1 MNLHLAYLRALE
13 PWVPAALREMYV
25 PPERPDLLCYGTGF
39 NDWGVQTQQ
48 KACAAF
54 AVLAEDPALDTART
68 GMSREELR
76 DVALRLLRFTLASHH
91 VGDFHCT
98 DGTRWGHTWISAL
111 GIERMMHGVELL
123 EPYMTDADRAQLR
136 RVLESEADWLL
147 EHHPVK
153 AGLTKDNVPESNLW
167 NGALL
172 HRVALM
178 YPDAPRAAAYAEKGT
193 RFLLNAVSVSA
204 DAESDEPFD
213 GHPLREWHVGANFFP
228 SLALHH
234 HEYLNVGYMVICLS
248 DAALLHFAYRRRG
261 MAAPAAV
268 YHHIKELW
276 ELVRELTFTDGR
288 LARIGG
294 DTRARY
300 CYCQDYAIPAWLLAR
315 DWLGDDSVEPFE
327 RGWLAQIAAECA
339 ANGDGSFLSARCG
352 TLRDKSVLYYTRLES
367 DRAVALSIGA
377 LWHRLLTN
385 EHKRESPTQGG
396 SHKTSGDSAR
406 QAFTWRDEYH
416 GAVVH
421 RSVTR
426 FASVVWR
433 AAEPPTA
440 LCLPPDAS
448 SMAEWR
454 QCLSGVIE
462 GEGYVN
468 WQVPEVFSVAEY
480 EGGFITAG
488 RTRIHSHGFVPEGTA
503 PQQELAVQDLLFAAL
518 PDGAS
523 IIVLQHARVTQR
535 RVYLTRYG
543 SLFLPMPNDI
553 FNGCTRRY
561 ETQQGSMTLAGVQ
574 SPEELLDLRSRWV
587 SIDER
592 LCVCG
597 IDPDASVKLRR
608 PGRRQID
615 LKFHPWRPHVWRGG
629 NLYCDELYG
638 TCQFEH
644 IAVDADTL
652 LYDDAWVICAEGT
665 AATAARIS
673 ASTQRWTPRGDAL
686 CCVSCAGQD
695 GRMYLVLH
703 NRSDA
708 ACTRTL
714 ALPWDELHPLS
725 TIGDVRV
732 AHDGRGTCTLSMAAR
747 AVGVVCCG

>member
-1 MNLHLAYLRALE
+1 MNLHVTYLRALE
-13 PWVPAALREMYV
+13 PWVPSAMREMYV
-25 PPERPDLLCYGTGF
+25 PPERPDVLCYGTGF

-54 AVLAEDPALDTART
+54 AVLAEDPALDPART
-68 GMSREELR
+68 GMAREDLR

-91 VGDFHCT
+91 TGNFHCT
-98 DGTRWGHTWISAL
+98 DGTQWGHTWISAL

-123 EPYMTDADRAQLR
+123 EPHMTDADRAQLR

-147 EHHPVK
+147 EHHPVQ
-153 AGLTKDNVPESNLW
+153 AGLTKDNVPERNLW

-178 YPDAPRAAAYAEKGT
+178 YADSPRAAAYKEKGT
-193 RFLLNAVSVSA
+193 RFLLNAVSVPA
-204 DAESDEPFD
+204 DAESDEVFD
-213 GHPLREWHVGANFFP
+213 GRPLREWHAGANFFP

-248 DAALLHFAYRRRG
+248 DAALLHFAFRRRG
-261 MAAPAAV
+261 MEAPPAV

-276 ELVRELTFTDGR
+276 ELVRALTFTDGR

-315 DWLGDDSVEPFE
+315 DWLGDERVEAFE

-352 TLRDKSVLYYTRLES
+352 ALRDVSVLYYTRLES

-377 LWHRLLTN
+377 LWHRLLN
-385 EHKRESPTQGG
+385 NHDKRASQNPR
-396 SHKTSGDSAR
+396 GDSPR
-406 QAFTWRDEYH
+406 QTFTWRDEYH
-416 GAVVH
+416 GAVLH
-421 RSVTR
+421 RSATR

-448 SMAEWR
+448 NMAEWR
-454 QCLSGVIE
+454 QALSGMIE

-468 WQVPEVFSVAEY
+468 WQSPETFSVAAY
-480 EGGFITAG
+480 GGGFLTAG
-488 RTRIHSHGFVPEGTA
+488 RTRVHSHGFVPEGTA
-503 PQQELAVQDLLFAAL
+503 PQQELALQDLLFAAL

-523 IIVLQHARVTQR
+523 MIVLQRARVANR
-535 RVYLTRYG
+535 RAHLKRFG
-543 SLFLPMPNDI
+543 SLFLLMPNDI
-553 FNGCTRRY
+553 FNAATRRY
-561 ETQQGSMTLAGVQ
+561 STEHETRALPGAQ
-574 SPEELLDLRSRWV
+574 STAELLDLRSRWV
-587 SIDER
+587 CIDER

-597 IDPDASVKLRR
+597 IDADASLKLRR

-615 LKFHPWRPHVWRGG
+615 LKFHPWRPHVWNGG

-638 TCQFEH
+638 TCQFQH
-644 IAVDADTL
+644 AAVDAGAL
-652 LYDDAWVICAEGT
+652 LYDDTWVICTEG
-665 AATAARIS
+665 AAAIAARIS
-673 ASTQRWTPRGDAL
+673 ASARRWTPRGDAL

-695 GRMYLVLH
+695 GRIYLVLH

-708 ACTRTL
+708 DCTRTL
-714 ALPWDELHPLS
+714 ALPWNELQPLS
-725 TIGDVRV
+725 TIGDVTF
-732 AHDGRGTCTLSMAAR
+732 AHDGCGTCTISVAAR
-747 AVGVVCCG
+747 AAGVCGAC